1 MITERKNK
9 AVKGEKEVP
18 EDVRMQRTF
27 YMEKDQESGR

>member
-18 EDVRMQRTF
+18 EDVRRAKNF
-27 YMEKDQESGR
+27 YMEKDQESGS